1 MALALRPSRKPAVS
15 LQRSS
20 AHRSGALVR
29 IELGA
34 LTPMEAR
41 ELLGATVRPAD
52 ADVIYEE
59 SGGNAFY
66 LEQLARSLDRAGG
79 RTPSSGLLPSDIG
92 VPAAV
97 AASLSE
103 ELGMLSE
110 NGRVVFE
117 GAAVAGDPFE
127 AELAAAAAAMT
138 EAATMDALDELL
150 RLDLVRAT
158 EVPRRFRFR
167 HPLIRRAAYDGTA
180 AAWRGCT
187 RAVRRGARC
196 KGAPAAARAHHVERS
211 ARQGDPPQSRSFE
224 MPARQQHG
232 APPKCCL
239 VVRRGAAIAPGRRAG
254 GGTRR
259 AHGRARPALA
269 AAGEFTQ
276 P

>member
-1 MALALRPSRKPAVS
+1 
-15 LQRSS
+15 
-20 AHRSGALVR
+20 
-29 IELGA
+29 
-34 LTPMEAR
+34 MEAR
-41 ELLGATVRPAD
+41 ELLGATVGPAD

-180 AAWRGCT
+180 AAWRGCP

-196 KGAPAAARAHHVERS
+196 KGAPGGGAGPSRRAVGASGRPRRSRGPSRCRRGSSTARA
-211 ARQGDPPQSRSFE
+211 
-224 MPARQQHG
+224 
-232 APPKCCL
+232 PKCCL
-239 VVRRGAAIAPGRRAG
+239 VVRQGAAIAPRRRAG

-259 AHGRARPALA
+259 AHGRARPST
-269 AAGEFTQ
+269 GGGR
-276 P
+276 